1 MLKPG
6 VTRAILMVHGHRCQY
21 CGSPAKEADHIV
33 PTNLGGSDDE
43 GNLTAS
49 CRTCNASKGNRRIN
63 PELEKELLLSAWIY
77 ASDVR
82 DVASRYRAASST
94 ATVKELRAGFIKMS
108 LTNTLRDK

>member
-49 CRTCNASKGNRRIN
+49 CRTCNASKGNRRVN
-63 PELEKELLLSAWIY
+63 PELEKKLKLSAFIR
-77 ASDVR
+77 AGDVR
-82 DVASRYRAASST
+82 DMASRYRSACST
-94 ATVKELRAGFIKMS
+94 ASVKNLREQNKVS
-108 LTNTLRDK
+108 ETQ